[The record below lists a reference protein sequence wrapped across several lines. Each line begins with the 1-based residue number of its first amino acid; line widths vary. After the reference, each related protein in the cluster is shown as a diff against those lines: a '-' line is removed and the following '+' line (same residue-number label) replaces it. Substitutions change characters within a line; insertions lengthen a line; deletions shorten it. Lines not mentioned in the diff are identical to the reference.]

1 MKTNRKSAEFQP
13 NRVLSY
19 FKAEWRAL
27 LIVTVSGLIYNI
39 GLLTGPWFEG
49 TMTGYL
55 VKILNGT
62 GQFSGML
69 MLVIRFAVV
78 TAVVQISRYVKRF
91 YVRRFANNVNRRM
104 KETLYGSLVKKSRA
118 SLREEGEG
126 NIMTKAILDVDD
138 CVEGMRKFT
147 TEIFDTG
154 VALTAYLCM
163 LLWYDWRLTILC
175 MLFPPISYVTAE
187 KMKKVIQKAGAAYKE
202 QSGRLSTATLDRAE
216 NAMTYRVFGL
226 EKKRQAVYEE
236 NLTSYEKAAVK
247 ANIWNAAMP
256 PIYRIISMAGVFFI
270 LYFGQKNVLG
280 TGWQAWSIASFT
292 TFLVCFVKLSV
303 KSSSAAK
310 LFNAVHK
317 AQVSWNRIKPLLP
330 QEEGN
335 ETDEVKV
342 KKTPV
347 EALKVK
353 HLSFTYP
360 DGKKILDDISFS
372 AKKGQIIGI
381 TGAVACGKSTLGKA
395 FLCEYPYEGH
405 ITVDG
410 AELQNMEQSVRTGIV
425 GYLGHD
431 PELFND
437 SVENNV
443 LLGDSKNSDTYLNAA
458 CMKQEV
464 AEMTDGKNTLI
475 GSGGAYLSGG
485 QAKRLAFAR
494 TLCHDKPILILD
506 DPFSALDKNTE
517 KQAFINLQALAKD
530 SIVLLISHRLYLFPE
545 MDGVIWME
553 NGKAVTGTHEELL
566 KIVPEYENLY
576 RSQVHTT
583 ENGGAEH
590 DAQKTSENG
599 DL

>member
-39 GLLTGPWFEG
+39 GLLTGSWFEG

-55 VKILNGT
+55 VEILNGT

-69 MLVIRFAVV
+69 MLVISFAVV

-330 QEEGN
+330 QEEEN

-347 EALKVK
+347 AALNVK

-517 KQAFINLQALAKD
+517 KQAFVNLQALAKD